1 MNNNLILKNYR
12 MLIKKN
18 ELNRVFLSYAI
29 NGENDIIE
37 YTEGILKVVN
47 CEIADA
53 MYKYFDTDLISYGVE
68 VFDEN
73 TEFVNQ
79 SEC

>member
-1 MNNNLILKNYR
+1 MENYLILKNYR
-12 MLIKKN
+12 MLIKKD

-29 NGENDIIE
+29 NSENEIIE
-37 YTEGILKVVN
+37 HTEGILKVVN

-68 VFDEN
+68 VFDDN

-79 SEC
+79 SEY